1 MLDFLHIVLVEENRT
16 ADHQTTTGLLNI
28 IENDGNT
35 DDLIA
40 FIYERSLPVDDVQA
54 LQLAEKILEKPP
66 ELGYLTISN
75 ALQWRLQYQRVIGQ
89 AGLVEGIPNIWRRDG
104 V

>member
-54 LQLAEKILEKPP
+54 LQLAEKFWK
-66 ELGYLTISN
+66 S
-75 ALQWRLQYQRVIGQ
+75 RL
-89 AGLVEGIPNIWRRDG
+89 N
-104 V
+104 